1 MKHLTLT
8 ACILMLFNF
17 AQAKKVKFAVD
28 MSGIVVNTNG
38 IHVSGD
44 FQIAAGYSANWDA
57 AATLLS
63 QESDTNIYSIVV
75 DIPAFHKYEYKFVN
89 GDQFYEVEFVPEE
102 SRVGYDFNDNRWMY
116 VDSLSDD
123 TTFIGVIRFAKNAPD
138 GKNMIR
144 FKVNMKNQ
152 SSISSNGVH
161 VAGSHQSWNLASTR
175 LYSFV
180 DSVYELISFVDSGT
194 YQFKFFNGNTISN
207 SETVPSS
214 CANNGNRTVTT
225 NGDIVLDPVCY
236 SSCSVCYPTAV
247 ETVKINTVTIYPNP
261 SKGIIN
267 IALKQSVKDIQISL
281 VDLTGRLLLSK
292 RFSNVN
298 SATLDANGL
307 ASNIYFIRIID
318 FNNPKNNQV
327 QQISIIN

>member
-1 MKHLTLT
+1 MKNLTLT

-44 FQIAAGYSANWDA
+44 FQIAAGYAANWDA

-75 DIPAFHKYEYKFVN
+75 DIPAFNKYEFKFVN
-89 GDQFYEVEFVPEE
+89 GDQFYEVEFVPIE

-123 TTFIGVIRFAKNAPD
+123 TTFIGAIRFAQNAPD
-138 GKNMIR
+138 GKQMIR

-152 SSISSNGVH
+152 SSISNNGVH

-214 CANNGNRTVTT
+214 CANNGNRSVTT
-225 NGDIVLDPVCY
+225 IGDIVLDPVCY
-236 SSCSVCYPTAV
+236 SSCNVCYPTAV
-247 ETVKINTVTIYPNP
+247 ETIKTNTITIYPNP
-261 SKGIIN
+261 SNGIIN
-267 IALKQSVKDIQISL
+267 LALSQTSKDIQINII
-281 VDLTGRLLLSK
+281 DLTGRTLLSK
-292 RFSNVN
+292 NFNNIDKATIDATSLSN
-298 SATLDANGL
+298 
-307 ASNIYFIRIID
+307 NIYFVRITD
-318 FNNPKNNQV
+318 FNNPKNNQT

>member
-17 AQAKKVKFAVD
+17 AHAKKVKFAVD
-28 MSGIVVNTNG
+28 MAGDTINTNG

-44 FQIAAGYSANWDA
+44 FQVAAGYAANWDA

-63 QESDTNIYSIVV
+63 NEAGTNIYSIVV

-89 GDQFYEVEFVPEE
+89 GNQFYEVEFVPEE
-102 SRVGYDFNDNRWMY
+102 SRVGYDFNDNRWIY

-123 TTFIGVIRFAKNAPD
+123 TTFIGAIRFAQNAPV
-138 GKNMIR
+138 GKKMIR

-180 DSVYELISFVDSGT
+180 DSVYEIIEFVDAGT
-194 YQFKFFNGNTISN
+194 YQYKFYNGNTTINTES
-207 SETVPSS
+207 VPSS
-214 CANNGNRTVTT
+214 CATNGNRNVTI
-225 NGDIVLDPVCY
+225 NSDLVLVPVCY
-236 SSCSVCYPTAV
+236 SSCNVCYPTAI
-247 ETVKINTVTIYPNP
+247 ETETSNMNTIYPNP

-267 IALKQSVKDIQISL
+267 IAFKQTVKNVQISL
-281 VDLTGRLLLSK
+281 VDLTGRTILSN
-292 RFSNVN
+292 RFENVS
-298 SATLDANGL
+298 SASLDANGL
-307 ASNIYFIRIID
+307 ASNIYFVRIID
-318 FNNPKNNQV
+318 LNNPKNNQV